1 MVTDRG
7 AGYGLLVILLFFFSG
22 CATLPGGKLVPSLE
36 AEQVRTA
43 FRKTLNHQQ
52 KCPAGIDADVTATFY
67 GLFSSG
73 SINGYLLTYP
83 PGFLR
88 FEGVNPLG
96 LTENILTTDGHRFSY
111 LLIRQRQAYV
121 GELDSGKA
129 KKYVTP
135 RQAASI
141 ASWLLGR
148 LPAAISTRHDI
159 WQDNNGAYW
168 LTLEP
173 GNSTDA
179 ARILFSARRGVVER
193 YVTMAGG
200 KHGRLDVSY
209 HYPDSTAGD
218 IKASCLVPDL
228 VTIRLGGHKAISLAI
243 RDAYPIPKLDKK
255 QFAAQIPAAFERIN
269 LP

>member
-7 AGYGLLVILLFFFSG
+7 TAYGLLVILLVFLGG
-22 CATLPGGKLVPSLE
+22 CATLPGGKLVPNLE

-43 FRKTLNHQQ
+43 FRSTLKQQQ

-96 LTENILTTDGHRFSY
+96 LTENILTSDGHRFNY
-111 LLIRQRQAYV
+111 LLIRQREAYI
-121 GELDSGKA
+121 GELASGKA

-141 ASWLLGR
+141 SFWLLGR
-148 LPAAISTRHDI
+148 LPAAVSIKHDV

-168 LTLEP
+168 LTLGP

-179 ARILFSARRGVVER
+179 ARVLFSARRGVVER

-200 KHGRLDVSY
+200 DHGRLDVSY
-209 HYPDSTAGD
+209 HYPDASAGN

-228 VTIRLGGHKAISLAI
+228 VTISLGGHKAISLAI
-243 RDAYPIPKLDKK
+243 RDAYPISKLDKK
-255 QFAAQIPAAFERIN
+255 QFAARIPAAFERIN